1 MASLAKPGGNTTGI
15 SILATELDGKRQE
28 ILAEVV
34 PGIRRMA
41 ALADTNGTLP
51 QQLQALQ
58 EAAHAR
64 GVDLSALPGG
74 KGR

>member
-41 ALADTNGTLP
+41 QTMRSTLALTIAD
-51 QQLQALQ
+51 AW
-58 EAAHAR
+58 
-64 GVDLSALPGG
+64 SASSSTRSP
-74 KGR
+74 KP